1 MQGRMPGRCA
11 LSGGDGGGCLP
22 CIWASGESAM
32 VPHIAVEVWA
42 EVFSLQKRTAII
54 DTRIKVCKSSHSRIE
69 TFCRTGKRK
78 KWITEA
84 D

>member
-1 MQGRMPGRCA
+1 MQGRMPGRYA
-11 LSGGDGGGCLP
+11 LSGGDGGGCLQ

-54 DTRIKVCKSSHSRIE
+54 GYKNKSL
-69 TFCRTGKRK
+69 
-78 KWITEA
+78 
-84 D
+84 